1 MAEKNDRNF
10 IAFCDELRAYVS
22 ENKHFPNKHTRLL
35 NKIKFVRRKIQSG
48 YAGGVETENVPRHSG
63 DEGYGRAY
71 RRAKEEAEGTIKV
84 SYVCLFRHQRKRE
97 NILPEYS
104 NYIS

>member
-35 NKIKFVRRKIQSG
+35 NKIKFVRRKINQG
-48 YAGGVETENVPRHSG
+48 TLEEWKLKMFLDIAGMRDMDGHTG
-63 DEGYGRAY
+63 GR
-71 RRAKEEAEGTIKV
+71 KKKV
-84 SYVCLFRHQRKRE
+84 QDDQ
-97 NILPEYS
+97 
-104 NYIS
+104 

>member
-35 NKIKFVRRKIQSG
+35 NKIKFVRRKINQG
-48 YAGGVETENVPRHSG
+48 TLEEWKLKMFLDIAEMRDMDEHTGGR
-63 DEGYGRAY
+63 
-71 RRAKEEAEGTIKV
+71 KKKV
-84 SYVCLFRHQRKRE
+84 QEDR
-97 NILPEYS
+97 
-104 NYIS
+104 

>member
-35 NKIKFVRRKIQSG
+35 NKIKFVRRKINQG
-48 YAGGVETENVPRHSG
+48 TLEEWKLKMFLDIAGMRDMDGHT
-63 DEGYGRAY
+63 
-71 RRAKEEAEGTIKV
+71 KERKKKV
-84 SYVCLFRHQRKRE
+84 QE
-97 NILPEYS
+97 EQ
-104 NYIS
+104 

>member
-35 NKIKFVRRKIQSG
+35 NKIKFVRRKINQGTLEEWKLKMFLDIAGMRDMDG
-48 YAGGVETENVPRHSG
+48 YTGGRNKKQKG
-63 DEGYGRAY
+63 
-71 RRAKEEAEGTIKV
+71 
-84 SYVCLFRHQRKRE
+84 Q
-97 NILPEYS
+97 
-104 NYIS
+104 